1 MMWATFLQV
10 LGILAV
16 IGIVAVLLLRPA
28 SMLVAVLAV
37 GVVVAAIV
45 VSWQDIEQSRHQRA
59 VAETSQQAIA
69 ASTAAAAAAVTAAHT
84 GS

>member
-45 VSWQDIEQSRHQRA
+45 VSWQDIEQSRYQRA
-59 VAETSQQAIA
+59 VAETAQQATA